1 MRSPDLNTTEVG
13 SMHSRTQVVRSMLK
27 ESIQDIYCDDV
38 VSVSPEALM
47 GEAISL
53 MREHAISCIVVTDN
67 KKPVGILTERD
78 IVRCIAEFGTGFM
91 ERPIGELHTKHVFT
105 VNQRSHII
113 EAFQLL
119 ADNQIRHIVVVD
131 DKGNAAGVA
140 TQSDLL
146 EHLGYEYFVRVK
158 TVDQVMSRQV
168 FTTSEDAVLM
178 DATREMAEHSVSFL
192 IVCDDNRPIG
202 VLTERDVAHLAAD
215 RGIAWDSRVNAVM
228 STPVYTAHK
237 DDSAYD
243 ASQRMRAK
251 KIRRLVVVDDHG
263 KTIGVITQ
271 TDMIRGLE
279 SQYIDTM
286 KTIIRQQGQELDR
299 VIQRLSEKTL
309 YLDSI
314 LSSSIDMGIIATDA
328 DLKIVYYNPAA
339 EAILGVPACRALHR
353 NIRDIHEAE
362 SIDAERLRHALQVI
376 HEKRFHTFQFT
387 RQRDGQAMH
396 VHGRLSSIN
405 GQHNGDLIGYVLM
418 LQDVTEQ
425 HNAEE
430 TIRNLAFYDM
440 LTGLP
445 NRALFY
451 ERLYTEIA
459 RSRRNDSRFCLM
471 IMDIDQFKK
480 INDTYGHH
488 TGDSVLKEVG
498 RRLAMLL
505 RGTDTAAR
513 LGGDEFAFILPDVE
527 EQSVMMHLANKILSA
542 LDKPVVVNS
551 HTLHVH
557 YSLGIGVFPDHGVD
571 AESLYICSD
580 EAMYKAKDLGRG
592 NDRSNVILAG

>member
-1 MRSPDLNTTEVG
+1 
-13 SMHSRTQVVRSMLK
+13 MLK
-27 ESIQDIYCDDV
+27 ESIQDIYCDQV
-38 VSVSPEALM
+38 VSVAPDALM
-47 GEAISL
+47 GAAISL
-53 MREHAISCIVVTDN
+53 MREHSISCVVVTED

-78 IVRCIAEFGTGFM
+78 VVRCIAEFGTGFM
-91 ERPIGELHTKHVFT
+91 DRPIGELHTKHVFT

-113 EAFQLL
+113 EAFE
-119 ADNQIRHIVVVD
+119 AIAGNQIRHIVVVD
-131 DKGNAAGVA
+131 DKGEAVGVT

-158 TVDQVMSRQV
+158 TVDQVMNKQV
-168 FTTSEDAVLM
+168 FTISENAALM
-178 DATREMAEHSVSFL
+178 EATREMAERSVSFL
-192 IVCDDNRPIG
+192 IVCEDNTPRG
-202 VLTERDVAHLAAD
+202 VLTERDVARLAA
-215 RGIAWDSRVNAVM
+215 GKGVAWDCPVKEVM
-228 STPVYTAHK
+228 SAPVHTAHRH
-237 DDSAYD
+237 DSAYD
-243 ASQRMRAK
+243 ASERMREK
-251 KIRRLVVVDDHG
+251 GIRRLVVVDDHG

-286 KTIIRQQGQELDR
+286 KTIIRQQGKELDR

-328 DLKIVYYNPAA
+328 NLKIVYYNPAA
-339 EAILGVPACRALHR
+339 EAILDVPACRALNR
-353 NIRDIHEAE
+353 KIQDIHEAE
-362 SIDAERLRHALQVI
+362 SIDTGRLQQALRII
-376 HEKRFHTFQFT
+376 HEKHFHTFQFT
-387 RQRDGQAMH
+387 RQRDGKTVH
-396 VHGRLSSIN
+396 VQGRLSAIK

-451 ERLYTEIA
+451 ERLYAEIA
-459 RSRRNDSRFCLM
+459 RSRRNNSRFCLM

-488 TGDSVLKEVG
+488 TGDNVLKEVG

-527 EQSVMMHLANKILSA
+527 EQSAMMHLANKILHA
-542 LDKPVVVNS
+542 LDKPVVIND
-551 HTLHVH
+551 HTLNVR
-557 YSLGIGVFPDHGVD
+557 YSLGIGVFPDHGID
-571 AESLYICSD
+571 AEALYICSD
-580 EAMYKAKDLGRG
+580 EAMYKAKDLGRE
-592 NDRSNVILAG
+592 NSRSNVFFAD